1 MYFAMYGSRKQ
12 NYADKE
18 ENNRRIH
25 ANAKIAIDEK

>member
-1 MYFAMYGSRKQ
+1 MVQENK

-18 ENNRRIH
+18 EITEELH